1 MTEIEVLRRTLRKN
15 GVSEQLTVA
24 MEECAELI
32 QAISKIKR
40 YGKESA
46 LINNLAEGIAD
57 VQIITNELL
66 LIFGC
71 KVRATAWKEYKL
83 EQMEKR
89 LEETENE

>member
-46 LINNLAEGIAD
+46 LINNLAEEIAD

-71 KVRATAWKEYKL
+71 KVTATTWKKYKL

>member
-40 YGKESA
+40 YGKEPE
-46 LINNLAEGIAD
+46 LIYNLTEEIAD
-57 VQIITNELL
+57 VQIIINELL

-71 KVRATAWKEYKL
+71 KVKVSAWKKYKL
-83 EQMEKR
+83 ERMEKR

>member
-1 MTEIEVLRRTLRKN
+1 MTEIEVLRQTLRKN

-46 LINNLAEGIAD
+46 LINNLAEEIAD

-71 KVRATAWKEYKL
+71 KVKVTAWKKYKL
-83 EQMEKR
+83 ERMEKR

>member
-1 MTEIEVLRRTLRKN
+1 MTEIEVLRQTLRKN

-24 MEECAELI
+24 IEECAELI

-40 YGKESA
+40 YGKEPE
-46 LINNLAEGIAD
+46 LIYNLTEEIAD
-57 VQIITNELL
+57 VQIIINELL

-71 KVRATAWKEYKL
+71 KVKVTAWKKYKL
-83 EQMEKR
+83 ERMEKR